1 MLNKNLKIAVIGAGA
16 IGGTTAALI
25 KQSGHD
31 LEIVC
36 KHQDLAEK
44 IASQGIHVTGIK
56 GEFQVKLK
64 AVKRIVDLSGVQDLV
79 FLATKSADCVAAAR
93 DLLPFLTPD
102 SLVVSLQNGICEHAL
117 ASVLGKERVIG
128 CVVGFNAI
136 HHGPGQLEVTS
147 PGEFVIGGLEH
158 LADQRL
164 PMVRNLLDNVQP
176 TRISNN
182 IMGELYSKL
191 IVNSCVNSL
200 AVIVGVR
207 LGRLLAIQKVR
218 TIFIA
223 IMREAM
229 AVAAALQIKVEPAG
243 GGKLDYTTFL
253 KGRGPLADLK
263 RHLTV
268 RMLGFKY
275 RKAKPSSLQSIARGR
290 STEIDFF
297 NGYICDRGKELNVP
311 TPINDAA
318 RAMVL
323 EIEAKIRKMSLDNV
337 DELLNV
343 IQQKKQSQ
351 SA

>member
-1 MLNKNLKIAVIGAGA
+1 MLAEDTKIAMVGAGA
-16 IGGTTAALI
+16 IGGITAAFI
-25 KQSGHD
+25 QQAGHT

-36 KHQDLAEK
+36 KHQDLADR
-44 IASQGIHVTGIK
+44 IAGQGIHITGIK
-56 GEFQVKLK
+56 GEHRVKVK
-64 AVKRIVDLSGVQDLV
+64 AVRTIADLSGPLDLV
-79 FLATKSADCVAAAR
+79 FLATKSTDCLAAAR
-93 DLLPFLTPD
+93 DLLPLLTPE
-102 SLVVSLQNGICEHAL
+102 SMVVSLQNGICEHAL
-117 ASVLGKERVIG
+117 ARVLGKERVIG

-136 HHGPGQLEVTS
+136 HHGPGELEVTS
-147 PGEFVIGGLEH
+147 PGEFVIGNIEH
-158 LADQRL
+158 IIDHRL
-164 PMVRNLLDNVQP
+164 PPIRRMLDAVQP

-200 AVIVGVR
+200 AVIGGVR
-207 LGRLLAIQKVR
+207 LGRLLAVQKVR

-243 GGKLDYTTFL
+243 GGKLDFDAFL
-253 KGRGPLADLK
+253 KGCGPLAGIK
-263 RHLTV
+263 RHLTI

-275 RKAKPSSLQSIARGR
+275 RNAKPSSLQSMERGR

-297 NGYICDRGKELNVP
+297 NGYICDRGKELGVP
-311 TPINDAA
+311 TPVNDAV

-323 EIEAKIRKMSLDNV
+323 EIEAHKRKMSLDNV

-343 IQQKKQSQ
+343 IRAGK
-351 SA
+351 